1 MVAPRPAPRRASL
14 GGCGSRARVGA
25 ARGEEGLWHFS
36 APRVLLRGAGNPWSA
51 VREVGSWAGAP
62 RSARPAAPTSV
73 RSVAD
78 ERALALRAAGDL
90 GRDSSPRG
98 GLAAQVG
105 MGTWYPPPPS
115 LAWVRAPRWEGEPRG
130 CVLLAASA
138 PSLAL
143 AGCLGVSPPC
153 GPGDHLGTV
162 EVEELLFCREPGLV
176 RTVCQQ
182 PSKVPSSYTWGE
194 LGCPET

>member
-1 MVAPRPAPRRASL
+1 MIAPRPAPRRASL

-25 ARGEEGLWHFS
+25 ARGEGGLWHFS
-36 APRVLLRGAGNPWSA
+36 APRVALRGAGNPWSA
-51 VREVGSWAGAP
+51 VREVGSWADAP
-62 RSARPAAPTSV
+62 RSAHLGALSGGRTRVGLARGGRPG
-73 RSVAD
+73 
-78 ERALALRAAGDL
+78 EGQFC
-90 GRDSSPRG
+90 GR

-115 LAWVRAPRWEGEPRG
+115 LAWVRAPSWEGEPRG
-130 CVLLAASA
+130 CVVLAASA

-143 AGCLGVSPPC
+143 ARCLGVSPPC

-162 EVEELLFCREPGLV
+162 EVEDLLFCREPGLV

-182 PSKVPSSYTWGE
+182 PSKAPSSYTWGE